1 MRKYAFRRLLQL
13 IPILFAI
20 TFLSYGMMR
29 IAGSDVVTQKME
41 NTGQILSEDK
51 LNAAR
56 EQLGLDKPFLTQ
68 YFVWLGKLLHG
79 DMGNS
84 YVSSLPVFDTFI
96 SKLPATLL
104 LTVTSILLTIIIS
117 IPLGILSAVKQNTI
131 TDYLIRLCSFIGNSL
146 PNFFVSLLL
155 MYFLAIRLRIFP
167 VISKDVSLKS
177 VAMPAIT
184 LAIAMSAKYLRQVR
198 ATVLDEL
205 SKDYVAGAKAR
216 GVKFSVTLWKSIMKA
231 SLVTII
237 TLLMLS
243 VGNLLGGTAIVES
256 IFMWDGVGKMAVDAI
271 SMRDYPIIQAYVMW
285 MGKSAYRSVIPV
297 PGSENPSGRC
307 ETMSEKQNK
316 NVTVRVQK
324 IKKNHIKQ
332 KLIFFLILAIGL
344 VILAIFSEHLCPYD
358 PYAQNLASAL
368 QPPSLQ
374 HPMGTDTYGRDMLSR
389 VISGARASIF
399 STFILVAVIAVLGT
413 AVGVCCGYFG
423 GAADAVMMRIS
434 DVCLAF
440 PGLVFAMAIAAIL
453 GGGIQNAIIALA
465 VVSWP
470 KYSRIARGQTL
481 ALKEEPY
488 IHAAILAGDSSGQIM
503 LRHIL
508 PNMLGPVLVTAML
521 DIGTMMM
528 ELAGLS
534 FLGLGAQ
541 IPMAEWGS
549 MMSSGRSMIQ
559 TYPWVVLSPGIAIF
573 ISVAIFNLL
582 GDTVRDYLDPKN
594 SRS

>member
-1 MRKYAFRRLLQL
+1 
-13 IPILFAI
+13 
-20 TFLSYGMMR
+20 
-29 IAGSDVVTQKME
+29 
-41 NTGQILSEDK
+41 
-51 LNAAR
+51 
-56 EQLGLDKPFLTQ
+56 
-68 YFVWLGKLLHG
+68 
-79 DMGNS
+79 
-84 YVSSLPVFDTFI
+84 
-96 SKLPATLL
+96 
-104 LTVTSILLTIIIS
+104 
-117 IPLGILSAVKQNTI
+117 
-131 TDYLIRLCSFIGNSL
+131 
-146 PNFFVSLLL
+146 
-155 MYFLAIRLRIFP
+155 
-167 VISKDVSLKS
+167 
-177 VAMPAIT
+177 
-184 LAIAMSAKYLRQVR
+184 
-198 ATVLDEL
+198 
-205 SKDYVAGAKAR
+205 
-216 GVKFSVTLWKSIMKA
+216 
-231 SLVTII
+231 
-237 TLLMLS
+237 
-243 VGNLLGGTAIVES
+243 
-256 IFMWDGVGKMAVDAI
+256 
-271 SMRDYPIIQAYVMW
+271 
-285 MGKSAYRSVIPV
+285 
-297 PGSENPSGRC
+297 
-307 ETMSEKQNK
+307 MSEKQNK

-358 PYAQNLASAL
+358 RYAPDLVSAL

-399 STFILVAVIAVLGT
+399 STFILVAVISVLGT

-453 GGGIQNAIIALA
+453 GGGIQNAVIALA

-488 IHAAILAGDSSGQIM
+488 IHAAILAGDRSGQIM

-594 SRS
+594 SRL

>member
-1 MRKYAFRRLLQL
+1 
-13 IPILFAI
+13 
-20 TFLSYGMMR
+20 
-29 IAGSDVVTQKME
+29 
-41 NTGQILSEDK
+41 
-51 LNAAR
+51 
-56 EQLGLDKPFLTQ
+56 
-68 YFVWLGKLLHG
+68 
-79 DMGNS
+79 
-84 YVSSLPVFDTFI
+84 
-96 SKLPATLL
+96 
-104 LTVTSILLTIIIS
+104 
-117 IPLGILSAVKQNTI
+117 
-131 TDYLIRLCSFIGNSL
+131 
-146 PNFFVSLLL
+146 
-155 MYFLAIRLRIFP
+155 
-167 VISKDVSLKS
+167 
-177 VAMPAIT
+177 
-184 LAIAMSAKYLRQVR
+184 
-198 ATVLDEL
+198 
-205 SKDYVAGAKAR
+205 
-216 GVKFSVTLWKSIMKA
+216 
-231 SLVTII
+231 
-237 TLLMLS
+237 
-243 VGNLLGGTAIVES
+243 
-256 IFMWDGVGKMAVDAI
+256 
-271 SMRDYPIIQAYVMW
+271 
-285 MGKSAYRSVIPV
+285 
-297 PGSENPSGRC
+297 
-307 ETMSEKQNK
+307 MSEKQNK

-332 KLIFFLILAIGL
+332 KLVFFLILAIGL
-344 VILAIFSEHLCPYD
+344 VIFAVFSEHLCPYD
-358 PYAQNLASAL
+358 PYAQDLASAL

-374 HPMGTDTYGRDMLSR
+374 HPMGTDTYGR
-389 VISGARASIF
+389 
-399 STFILVAVIAVLGT
+399 VLGT

-453 GGGIQNAIIALA
+453 GGGIQNAVIALA

>member
-1 MRKYAFRRLLQL
+1 
-13 IPILFAI
+13 
-20 TFLSYGMMR
+20 
-29 IAGSDVVTQKME
+29 
-41 NTGQILSEDK
+41 
-51 LNAAR
+51 
-56 EQLGLDKPFLTQ
+56 
-68 YFVWLGKLLHG
+68 
-79 DMGNS
+79 
-84 YVSSLPVFDTFI
+84 
-96 SKLPATLL
+96 
-104 LTVTSILLTIIIS
+104 
-117 IPLGILSAVKQNTI
+117 
-131 TDYLIRLCSFIGNSL
+131 
-146 PNFFVSLLL
+146 
-155 MYFLAIRLRIFP
+155 
-167 VISKDVSLKS
+167 
-177 VAMPAIT
+177 
-184 LAIAMSAKYLRQVR
+184 
-198 ATVLDEL
+198 
-205 SKDYVAGAKAR
+205 
-216 GVKFSVTLWKSIMKA
+216 
-231 SLVTII
+231 
-237 TLLMLS
+237 
-243 VGNLLGGTAIVES
+243 
-256 IFMWDGVGKMAVDAI
+256 
-271 SMRDYPIIQAYVMW
+271 
-285 MGKSAYRSVIPV
+285 
-297 PGSENPSGRC
+297 
-307 ETMSEKQNK
+307 MSEKQNK

-332 KLIFFLILAIGL
+332 KLVFFLILAIGL

-358 PYAQNLASAL
+358 PYAQDLASAL

-399 STFILVAVIAVLGT
+399 STFILVAVIFVLGT

-453 GGGIQNAIIALA
+453 GGG
-465 VVSWP
+465 
-470 KYSRIARGQTL
+470 
-481 ALKEEPY
+481 
-488 IHAAILAGDSSGQIM
+488 ILAGDSSGQIM